1 MHTKKPITEIIFA
14 SVIVV
19 LLITISIVVYKN
31 RFILKYSSVSSILQ
45 IEGYENIADYQAKSI
60 ILKKAYDDAD
70 WVVISDESMINEMT
84 EYLLNLVISFNDTL
98 YTKNMMGGGGLVTTY
113 KIGENSFAIS
123 YNKTTN
129 QIVIKDGYYEIIF
142 DIISQSMENPFE
154 RLYQEGL
161 EKFGI
166 TRPWK

>member
-1 MHTKKPITEIIFA
+1 MQKRIILIGL
-14 SVIVV
+14 SILLLLTIIIVI
-19 LLITISIVVYKN
+19 YKN
-31 RFILKYSSVSSILQ
+31 RFVFKYKNVGSIVQL
-45 IEGYENIADYQAKSI
+45 EGYKTIADYQAKSI

-84 EYLLNLVISFNDTL
+84 EYLLNLVISFDDNL

-113 KIGENSFAIS
+113 KIGENSFTIS

-129 QIVIKDGYYEIIF
+129 QIVIKDGNYEIIF
-142 DIISQSMENPFE
+142 DIISKSMENPFE